1 MPADQGKRCHNLAM
15 LNTEGRAGSVK
26 RPILA
31 SSERFRRGRVNHFPN
46 SKESAEMSENYVSDR
61 TIEPQERYA
70 HWLLRIALAS
80 VFLYMGIDKF
90 MGGGIEEFS
99 QLMGLPMVIGGM
111 VPVIEIIA
119 GILILL
125 GAWAGDF
132 VTRLGALAMLP
143 VLLGAIFMQ
152 HWGQWHFMA
161 TPSHPLGGMMFQVTL
176 LLLALYMMA
185 RGNHA

>member
-1 MPADQGKRCHNLAM
+1 MNSGNH
-15 LNTEGRAGSVK
+15 V
-26 RPILA
+26 A
-31 SSERFRRGRVNHFPN
+31 SRNQ
-46 SKESAEMSENYVSDR
+46 VSQDHH
-61 TIEPQERYA
+61 A

-99 QLMGLPMVIGGM
+99 QLMGLPMAVAGM
-111 VPVIEIIA
+111 VPIVEIIA

-125 GAWAGDF
+125 GAWAGDL

-143 VLLGAIFMQ
+143 ILLGAIFME

-161 TPSHPLGGMMFQVTL
+161 TPSHPLGGMMYQVTL

-185 RGNHA
+185 KGNHA